1 MRTYVYIS
9 SLGFQAPVFQVSRT
23 LYDVSS
29 NLNLPQ
35 VEVGFVPT
43 QVPYDVNVLNSRS
56 LT

>member
-9 SLGFQAPVFQVSRT
+9 SLGFQALVFQVSRT

-56 LT
+56 LI